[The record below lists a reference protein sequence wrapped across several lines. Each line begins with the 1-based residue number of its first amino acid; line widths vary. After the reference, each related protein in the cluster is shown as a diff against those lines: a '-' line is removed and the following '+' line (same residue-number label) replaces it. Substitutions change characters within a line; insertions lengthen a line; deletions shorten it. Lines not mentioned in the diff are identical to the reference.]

1 MANVPYDRFGQPYNI
16 TRVLTADQTFDPAAF
31 DKYSPLYLPASFAIT
46 YLVAFALSSAMIVHT
61 VLYHGKTVL
70 RGLTQT
76 RIEKDDIHAKLMRA
90 YPEVPDWW
98 YLLTFIACFAL
109 AIVTAEVR
117 ILFSALFICVRAYCA
132 RGDLGGLLTPPC
144 ARRCG
149 TRRSRCGRWSLR
161 SRPR

>member
-1 MANVPYDRFGQPYNI
+1 MANQPYDRFGQLYNI
-16 TRVLTADQTFDPAAF
+16 TRVLTPEQTFDQTAF
-31 DKYSPLYLPASFAIT
+31 EAYSPLYLPASFAIT
-46 YLVAFALSSAMIVHT
+46 YLIAFALSSAMIVHT

-70 RGLTQT
+70 HGLTQT

-117 ILFSALFICVRAYCA
+117 IF
-132 RGDLGGLLTPPC
+132 
-144 ARRCG
+144 
-149 TRRSRCGRWSLR
+149 LR
-161 SRPR
+161 